1 MNRFHIGIDTRVEL
15 PASIA
20 VWKYEATRGVL
31 WLSPSREFKINP
43 SMGRNLWFLDECWS
57 KSFKR
62 RCSNGCVSE
71 WKLVVVN
78 PWVEP
83 QRWELEAVRVD
94 AVISRKGKIT
104 REQMEKSAGR
114 LKIIARTGVGVDP
127 SRVDLEAAKEF
138 KIWVTNQPGSNAVS
152 VAELVFGQMIALVR
166 HTHEANRAVKENR
179 WSDYLKFIGTELAGK
194 TIGIVGMGNIGARMA
209 LRARA
214 FEMDFLV
221 YDPYIPESHVT
232 ALGGKWVSLRELLS
246 DSDFVTIHCPL
257 NRETRGMVGEKD
269 LASMKPSAYLIN
281 AARGGIVDEK
291 ALCSALQQKK
301 IAGAALDVIAEEPP
315 EKDHP
320 LFKLDNVLWTPHL
333 GAVTLEAT
341 ERGEWGA
348 AEEVIRVLEG
358 KRPKNPVVDADA
370 ARLLLPA

>member
-1 MNRFHIGIDTRVEL
+1 MILGRVLVEEFQAEVLKWLRERVE
-15 PASIA
+15 
-20 VWKYEATRGVL
+20 V
-31 WLSPSREFKINP
+31 
-43 SMGRNLWFLDECWS
+43 
-57 KSFKR
+57 
-62 RCSNGCVSE
+62 
-71 WKLVVVN
+71 VVVN

-83 QRWELEAVRVD
+83 QRWELETVRVD
-94 AVISRKGKIT
+94 AVINRKGKIT

-152 VAELVFGQMIALVR
+152 VAELVFGQMLALVR

-194 TIGIVGMGNIGARMA
+194 TLGIVGMGNIGARMA

-221 YDPYIPESHVT
+221 CDPYIPESHVT
-232 ALGGKWVSLRELLS
+232 ALGGKWVSLSELLP

-281 AARGGIVDEK
+281 AARGGIVEEN
-291 ALCSALQQKK
+291 ALCRALQQKI

-333 GAVTLEAT
+333 GAVTLEAS

-358 KRPKNPVVDADA
+358 KRPKNPVVDADE

>member
-1 MNRFHIGIDTRVEL
+1 MSLGRVLVEEFQ
-15 PASIA
+15 P
-20 VWKYEATRGVL
+20 EVL
-31 WLSPSREFKINP
+31 KWLRE
-43 SMGRNLWFLDECWS
+43 R
-57 KSFKR
+57 
-62 RCSNGCVSE
+62 VA
-71 WKLVVVN
+71 LVVVN

-104 REQMEKSAGR
+104 REQMERSAGR

-138 KIWVTNQPGSNAVS
+138 NVWVTNQPGSNAVS

-166 HTHEANRAVKENR
+166 HTHQADRAVKDNR
-179 WSDYLKFIGTELAGK
+179 WGDYLKFIGTELAGK
-194 TIGIVGMGNIGARMA
+194 TLGIVGMGNIGMRVA

-214 FEMDFLV
+214 FEMELLV
-221 YDPYIPESHVT
+221 FDPYIPESHVT
-232 ALGGKWVSLRELLS
+232 ALGGKWVGLDELLAG
-246 DSDFVTIHCPL
+246 SDFVTIHCPL
-257 NRETRGMVGEKD
+257 NPETRGMIGAKG
-269 LASMKPSAYLIN
+269 LGSMKRSAFLIN

-291 ALCSALQQKK
+291 ALLAALQKK
-301 IAGAALDVIAEEPP
+301 KLAGAALDVIANEPP

-320 LFKLDNVLWTPHL
+320 LFKLDNVIWTPHL
-333 GAVTLEAT
+333 GAVTLEAS

-348 AEEVIRVLEG
+348 AAEVVRVLEK
-358 KRPKNPVVDADA
+358 KRPKNPVVDADE